1 MDGQEKLLD
10 YETIKAAVAE
20 LPAGTRITIKRAAP
34 SYAALRLSP
43 AHPRNRYTRCASV
56 PVSGANNDC
65 NLRLS
70 GLITASFKASPAR
83 LQRWANTLSY
93 PRQYGLHTRH
103 GCGDLAYRP
112 ASVCVVVHTDQ
123 IFFFHGK
130 VHHSSYL
137 QFIFLGS
144 GRRLF
149 RAGGLFAVGK
159 LLADRWPGLANT
171 HITALIFV
179 NHGIYPVSVFY
190 AGKAQGL
197 IGQHG
202 KEPVIVLGGSQCVKV
217 R

>member
-70 GLITASFKASPAR
+70 GLITASFKDSPAR

-93 PRQYGLHTRH
+93 PRQY
-103 GCGDLAYRP
+103 
-112 ASVCVVVHTDQ
+112 
-123 IFFFHGK
+123 
-130 VHHSSYL
+130 
-137 QFIFLGS
+137 
-144 GRRLF
+144 
-149 RAGGLFAVGK
+149 
-159 LLADRWPGLANT
+159 W
-171 HITALIFV
+171 
-179 NHGIYPVSVFY
+179 
-190 AGKAQGL
+190 
-197 IGQHG
+197 
-202 KEPVIVLGGSQCVKV
+202 VLNA
-217 R
+217 